1 MKKLLT
7 CAVMVLAVVAAGR
20 HAGAEDEARKNRR
33 QAWKE
38 RQEFLKLRGILKLES
53 MIITGDPSKRLDIVI
68 LSDGFDRKG
77 LAVYKAKSD
86 AISRQLLNRQPFENF
101 RNYINFHR
109 LYIESPKGEPVL
121 GSTVNAADILTCDRA
136 KVEEMAQYAP
146 DCDLMLVIARVGRR
160 SRSTAQ
166 GNLITLCSKSG
177 FTNTTIHELGHAFA
191 DLADEYVEP
200 NRALRAQRQ
209 MPLDEPAQV
218 NVTLEPEPLL
228 SKWHYWVIPPP
239 YRAKIKN
246 YEGAMYMEKDVYRPC
261 GRCRMRHGGN
271 FCIVCNEKMIRTF
284 FEKIHPIDEQSPKMV
299 NVIICSNEKI
309 EFTAKALAYKV
320 SGETPRARVAWR
332 WYLDNEPVQPK
343 RSKSAATYYELD
355 PARLEPG
362 RHEIV
367 VSCDMIDR
375 RVRRDYSM
383 MSDARFWRVEV
394 LPYPKPTL
402 KRLEKVTA
410 RVGEEISFE
419 IEASDLEPGEFVLK
433 ADGLPKGATFDPDTG
448 EFAWTPQEGQG
459 GAYLIDFVAANDK
472 VEERVQTFIIVG
484 RGVGKGNKSPVFVD
498 AVDENGF
505 EGQSF
510 DLTVKA
516 TDPDGDA
523 LVFDINGLPA
533 GAKFDRRT
541 GQLTWSAGYMDAAKY
556 YLTLKVT
563 DGLKSATA
571 KIILTVL
578 NARLKSDAIDG
589 LFADAA
595 DSNFDFCI
603 PLRAEDPGFRLK
615 AFRNLK
621 NTPIA
626 FRAAHTAR
634 LLRDQTGFVQSEAFN
649 LAEAQMD
656 KRKFMTCF
664 LRETA
669 DKGWQFTDD
678 RQTLEL
684 LTEIVSKSKR
694 QSGWSKMLKKCI
706 MALNRDMQKAARYN
720 ERRDAFREK
729 VEEERGK
736 DEEE

>member
-1 MKKLLT
+1 MKKLLA
-7 CAVMVLAVVAAGR
+7 CAVMVLVVVAAGR
-20 HAGAEDEARKNRR
+20 HAGAEGEARQKRR

-38 RQEFLKLRGILKLES
+38 GQEFLKLRGILKLES

-77 LAVYKAKSD
+77 LSMYKAKTD
-86 AISRQLLNRQPFENF
+86 AISRSLLNRQPFENF

-109 LYIESPKGEPVL
+109 LFIESPKGEPVL

-146 DCDLMLVIARVGRR
+146 DCDLMFVVANVGQR

-166 GNLITLCSKSG
+166 GNLITLCSKAG
-177 FTNTTIHELGHAFA
+177 FTNTAIHELGHAFGN
-191 DLADEYVEP
+191 LADEYVE
-200 NRALRAQRQ
+200 RDIGLRAIRQ
-209 MPLDEPAQV
+209 VPIEEPAEV

-239 YRAKIKN
+239 YRTKINN
-246 YEGAMYMEKDVYRPC
+246 YEGALYVKKDVYRPC
-261 GRCRMRHGGN
+261 GRCMMRSGGS
-271 FCIVCNEKMIRTF
+271 FCVVCNEKMIRTF
-284 FEKIHPIDEQSPKMV
+284 FEKIHPIDEQSPATV
-299 NVIICSNEKI
+299 NVTICSNQKI

-320 SGETPRARVAWR
+320 SGEAARARVAWR

-367 VSCDMIDR
+367 VSCDMIDQ

-383 MSDARFWRVEV
+383 LSDARFWRVDV

-419 IEASDLEPGEFVLK
+419 IEAGDLEPGEFVLK
-433 ADGLPKGATFDPDTG
+433 ADGLPKGATFDPYTG
-448 EFAWTPQEGQG
+448 EFDWTPQEDQG

-472 VEERVQTFIIVG
+472 VEQRVQTFITVG
-484 RGVGKGNKSPVFVD
+484 RGVGKGTKPPVFVD

-523 LVFDINGLPA
+523 LVFDIDGLPA
-533 GAKFDRRT
+533 TAKFDRRT

-556 YLTLKVT
+556 FVTLEVT
-563 DGLKSATA
+563 DGLKSTTA

-578 NARLKSDAIDG
+578 NARLKSDAVNG

-615 AFRNLK
+615 AFKNLK
-621 NTPIA
+621 DTPIA

-649 LAEAQMD
+649 VAEAQMD

-669 DKGWQFTDD
+669 NKGWQFTDD
-678 RQTLEL
+678 RRVLEL
-684 LTEIVSKSKR
+684 FTEIVSNSKQ

-706 MALNRDMQKAARYN
+706 AALSRDMQKAARYN
-720 ERRDAFREK
+720 ERRDTFREK
-729 VEEERGK
+729 MEEERGK